1 MKPKLA
7 SRVLGTVQ
15 AWETIK
21 KEHPD
26 RFVLLENPV
35 YDPLPHLKEAILLY
49 KHKSRNKVIEKSLE
63 LKPHYSTLVY
73 TGGIRGDKVENEYT
87 FVL

>member
-1 MKPKLA
+1 METRQKRYT
-7 SRVLGTVQ
+7 S
-15 AWETIK
+15 WETIQ
-21 KEHPD
+21 KEYPD

-35 YDPLPHLKEAILLY
+35 FDPLPHLKEAILLY
-49 KHKSRNKVIEKSLE
+49 KHKSRKKVIEKSLE

-73 TGGIRGDKVENEYT
+73 TGGIRGDKANEYT

>member
-7 SRVLGTVQ
+7 S
-15 AWETIK
+15 WETIK

-35 YDPLPHLKEAILLY
+35 YNPRPHLKEAILLY
-49 KHKSRNKVIEKSLE
+49 KHKSRDKVIEKSL
-63 LKPHYSTLVY
+63 LLRPPYATIVY
-73 TGGIRGDKVENEYT
+73 TGGIRLDRIDENT
-87 FVL
+87 LLL